1 MYLRLHGVGGGAA
14 DDEGRWIHPGKDRML
29 GRECD
34 AHRVEKAAPHRD
46 GIGGGECGG
55 DDLPGGLAHPA
66 GIAGT
71 DHTVNPLLSLPAAL
85 CLR

>member
-1 MYLRLHGVGGGAA
+1 
-14 DDEGRWIHPGKDRML
+14 ML

-34 AHRVEKAAPHRD
+34 AHCVEKAAPRRV
-46 GIGGGECGG
+46 GIGGGECAR

-71 DHTVNPLLSLPAAL
+71 DRTVNPRLSLPVAL
-85 CLR
+85 RLR